1 MTFSASADAYIRTHW
16 AAWTTP
22 HAEEWVKTLDA
33 YVMPTLGT
41 MPVSAVDTAAVMQC
55 LEPIWHRIP
64 KSASRIRN
72 RVELILDWAEAREF
86 RQGPNPARWKH
97 LSKLLPHPAKLRV
110 AKHHPMVPYAQVS
123 AFMAALRQRETTAAF
138 ALQFLI
144 LTAARTGEVLGARW
158 SEVNLIDCVWMV
170 PAERM
175 KARKPHRVPL
185 SQAAIDVLQ
194 RMPRRSDYIFPGSR
208 RPTLNAHT
216 MKMLL
221 LRIAAGASVHGFR
234 SSFRMWVAEQTNF
247 PGELAELAL
256 AHRVSSAVEAAY
268 QRSDLFEKR
277 RKLMDAWADY
287 CSKNQSNAE
296 VIPLRTGIL
305 A

>member
-1 MTFSASADAYIRTHW
+1 
-16 AAWTTP
+16 
-22 HAEEWVKTLDA
+22 
-33 YVMPTLGT
+33 
-41 MPVSAVDTAAVMQC
+41 
-55 LEPIWHRIP
+55 
-64 KSASRIRN
+64 
-72 RVELILDWAEAREF
+72 
-86 RQGPNPARWKH
+86 
-97 LSKLLPHPAKLRV
+97 
-110 AKHHPMVPYAQVS
+110 
-123 AFMAALRQRETTAAF
+123 
-138 ALQFLI
+138 
-144 LTAARTGEVLGARW
+144 
-158 SEVNLIDCVWMV
+158 
-170 PAERM
+170 M

-221 LRIAAGASVHGFR
+221 LRIATGASVHGFR

-296 VIPLRTGIL
+296 VIPFRTGIL